1 MKTMLNKFFISNP
14 FYALLFVGIAIV
26 IPQTSEAQQC
36 ETHYEM
42 VTKLHHPD
50 PGSYTVWDSAYG
62 KDQRDEAFVSVVNL
76 ENNVLAVGETRAAV
90 GAAPSLVFVHF
101 DHRGRKIREKYH
113 KISGL
118 HGVVKMLRHGDGYLV
133 MAHKRKTQAHMMVWL
148 GFFDKDLTLT
158 AQKTIQDESFDLS
171 ATDIVAS
178 ADGQGWTVS
187 VTAES
192 TIGEGKNKTLRKSA
206 FVYLL
211 DKNGNDKAS
220 RGYIMG
226 KDSEVLS
233 LSVSKFEDETTG
245 YIATGYFENNI
256 GKQIAWALRLNAD
269 LSLVWQRE
277 YGRGLS
283 AKLNVAASYRDRY
296 VLVFGDVLPAD
307 SNPVGSWLMLLDGNN
322 GETMWQRYYHGE
334 TGHHDYSAHGM
345 YVNEDGLITLMMMAR
360 SKISVIDAADIE
372 GEEILPFDDKIIP
385 ENMDYAH
392 LLTLSPRGVT
402 LSGDSYYYGR
412 GVSVSQM
419 IEGNNGGRVMAGYAH
434 VRVKDKIEEVVK
446 VLDINPPL
454 KEKGYINLPDV
465 DLSEKAKEGL
475 AMLKNK
481 LKGQEAH
488 SANNS
493 VHNKV
498 EEGKESAML
507 EIGHNK
513 VTRDG
518 WVLIGDMPD
527 AYTDPCSR

>member
-1 MKTMLNKFFISNP
+1 MLNKFFISNS
-14 FYALLFVGIAIV
+14 FYALLFASIAIV
-26 IPQTSEAQQC
+26 MPQTSKAQQC
-36 ETHYEM
+36 EAHYEM

-76 ENNVLAVGETRAAV
+76 GRNVLAVGETRPTV
-90 GAAPSLVFVHF
+90 GAAPSLMFVHF

-113 KISGL
+113 KVSDL
-118 HGVVKMLRHGDGYLV
+118 RGVVKMLRHGDGYLV
-133 MAHKRKTQAHMMVWL
+133 MANRRKSQAHTAIWL
-148 GFFDKDLTLT
+148 GFFDKDLALVS
-158 AQKTIQDESFDLS
+158 QKTIQDKSLDLS
-171 ATDIVAS
+171 ATDIAAS
-178 ADGQGWTVS
+178 ADGQGWAVS
-187 VTAES
+187 VSAES
-192 TIGEGKNKTLRKSA
+192 VIGEGKNKTVRKSA

-211 DKNGNDKAS
+211 DKNGNDQFS

-226 KDSEVLS
+226 KDSEILS

-256 GKQIAWALRLNAD
+256 GKQIAWVLRLNAD
-269 LSLVWQRE
+269 LSLVWQKE

-283 AKLNVAASYRDRY
+283 AKLNVAVSYRDRY

-322 GETMWQRYYHGE
+322 GEAMWQRYYHGE

-345 YVNEDGLITLMMMAR
+345 YVNKDGLITLMMMAR
-360 SKISVIDAADIE
+360 SKISVIDAVDM
-372 GEEILPFDDKIIP
+372 EEEEALPFDNKIIP

-419 IEGNNGGRVMAGYAH
+419 IEGDDGSRVMAGYAH
-434 VRVKDKIEEVVK
+434 VRVKDKVEDVVK
-446 VLDINPPL
+446 VLNINPPL

-465 DLSEKAKEGL
+465 DLSDKAKEGL

-493 VHNKV
+493 RHHEAK
-498 EEGKESAML
+498 EGKESAMAD
-507 EIGHNK
+507 IGHNK
-513 VTRDG
+513 ITRDG
-518 WVLIGDMPD
+518 WVLVGDMPD
-527 AYTDPCSR
+527 AYTDPCGR

>member
-1 MKTMLNKFFISNP
+1 MLNNFFISNS
-14 FYALLFVGIAIV
+14 FYALLFVSIAIV
-26 IPQTSEAQQC
+26 IPQTSKAQQC
-36 ETHYEM
+36 EAHYEM
-42 VTKLHHPD
+42 VTKLYHPD

-76 ENNVLAVGETRAAV
+76 EKDVLAVGEMRSAV
-90 GAAPSLVFVHF
+90 GGAPSLMFVHF
-101 DHRGRKIREKYH
+101 DHRGRKIREKHH

-118 HGVVKMLRHGDGYLV
+118 RGIVKMLRHGDGYLV
-133 MAHKRKTQAHMMVWL
+133 MANRRKSQARTSLWL
-148 GFFDKDLTLT
+148 GFFDKNLALVS
-158 AQKTIQDESFDLS
+158 QKTIEDKSFDLL
-171 ATDIVAS
+171 ATDIIVS
-178 ADGQGWTVS
+178 ANGQGWVVS

-192 TIGEGKNKTLRKSA
+192 TMGEGKNKTLRKKA

-211 DKNGNDKAS
+211 DKNGNDQFS

-226 KDSEVLS
+226 KDSEILG
-233 LSVSKFEDETTG
+233 LTVSKFDGGGIG

-256 GKQIAWALRLNAD
+256 GKQIAWVLRLHAD

-283 AKLNVAASYRDRY
+283 AKIKMSAGYRDRY

-307 SNPVGSWLMLLDGNN
+307 SNPWGGWLMLLDGDN
-322 GETMWQRYYHGE
+322 GQTMWQRYYHGG
-334 TGHHDYSAHGM
+334 TGHHDYSAQGM
-345 YVNEDGLITLMMMAR
+345 YVSKGGLITLMMMAR
-360 SKISVIDAADIE
+360 SKVSVIDMVYMDDKE
-372 GEEILPFDDKIIP
+372 SLPFDDKIIP

-412 GVSVSQM
+412 GVSISQM
-419 IEGNNGGRVMAGYAH
+419 IEGHNGGRVMAGYAH
-434 VRVKDKIEEVVK
+434 VRVKDKVEEIVK
-446 VLDINPPL
+446 VVDVNPPL

-465 DLSEKAKEGL
+465 DLSEKTKEGL

-481 LKGQEAH
+481 LNEQEAH
-488 SANNS
+488 SADNS
-493 VHNKV
+493 GHHEV
-498 EEGKESAML
+498 EKQKESAMH
-507 EIGHNK
+507 EIGHNV

-527 AYTDPCSR
+527 TYTDPCRR